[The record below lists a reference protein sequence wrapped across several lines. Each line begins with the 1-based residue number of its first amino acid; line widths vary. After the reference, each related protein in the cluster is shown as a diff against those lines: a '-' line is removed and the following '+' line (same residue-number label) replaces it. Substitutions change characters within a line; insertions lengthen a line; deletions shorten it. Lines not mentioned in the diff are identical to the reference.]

1 MFCFL
6 QVRWQEAVAGSGV
19 VIGMGKQGRVFKTVD
34 EEEEEEGELDEDGNL
49 CVKCSFDPDESE
61 AAVNSWGA
69 LFTEQRNRYP
79 MIIGAGVCLLA
90 GTFLFIFVCAIS
102 LTACFFYRC
111 GGEVRGVESGRVRG
125 ARNASSRRQV
135 PSREPRGS
143 RATARHRL
151 VRLRGH
157 QGGRI

>member
-1 MFCFL
+1 
-6 QVRWQEAVAGSGV
+6 
-19 VIGMGKQGRVFKTVD
+19 MGKQGRVFKTVD

-90 GTFLFIFVCAIS
+90 GTFLFIFVCAIR
-102 LTACFFYRC
+102 LTSCFVYRF
-111 GGEVRGVESGRVRG
+111 VGVQHRHLLRIF
-125 ARNASSRRQV
+125 
-135 PSREPRGS
+135 
-143 RATARHRL
+143 RA
-151 VRLRGH
+151 
-157 QGGRI
+157 QGGRRGRPGVTDPRRRPTKRPRRGHRAALH

>member
-1 MFCFL
+1 MCCL

-34 EEEEEEGELDEDGNL
+34 EEEDEEGELDEDGNL

-79 MIIGAGVCLLA
+79 DDHRRRSLPPRGFIWLQHRHLLRELRA
-90 GTFLFIFVCAIS
+90 QG
-102 LTACFFYRC
+102 
-111 GGEVRGVESGRVRG
+111 
-125 ARNASSRRQV
+125 SRRGR
-135 PSREPRGS
+135 PGFTDPR
-143 RATARHRL
+143 RRL
-151 VRLRGH
+151 TQRPRRGH
-157 QGGRI
+157 RAAVH

>member
-49 CVKCSFDPDESE
+49 CFKCSFDPDESE

-90 GTFLFIFVCAIS
+90 GTFLFIFVCAIR
-102 LTACFFYRC
+102 LTSCFVYRF
-111 GGEVRGVESGRVRG
+111 VGVQHRHLL
-125 ARNASSRRQV
+125 
-135 PSREPRGS
+135 REL
-143 RATARHRL
+143 RA
-151 VRLRGH
+151 
-157 QGGRI
+157 QGGRRGRPGVADPRRRPTQRPRRGHRAALH